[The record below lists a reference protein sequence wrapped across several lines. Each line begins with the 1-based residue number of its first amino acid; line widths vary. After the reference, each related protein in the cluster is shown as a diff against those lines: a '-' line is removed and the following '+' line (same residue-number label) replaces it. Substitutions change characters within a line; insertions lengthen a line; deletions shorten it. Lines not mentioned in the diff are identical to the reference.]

1 MSDYRLM
8 SEQLRSLLAGLSK
21 HGVAHLT
28 EIENDLNQ
36 TNVLLEEAIGKL
48 VASFMAIHGALSVQQ
63 EMIDNALADKSPA
76 LENLS
81 GIKAISED
89 IDRHISDVITSMQF
103 HDMTRQLLERTT
115 KRAVGLRGMMGSL
128 GSSGAGFPGD
138 SGMEQVVA
146 VLRSIN
152 RQLFLQNKELNQM
165 LWKTVRQ
172 KHMDVGDVEL
182 F

>member
-1 MSDYRLM
+1 
-8 SEQLRSLLAGLSK
+8 
-21 HGVAHLT
+21 
-28 EIENDLNQ
+28 
-36 TNVLLEEAIGKL
+36 
-48 VASFMAIHGALSVQQ
+48 
-63 EMIDNALADKSPA
+63 
-76 LENLS
+76 
-81 GIKAISED
+81 
-89 IDRHISDVITSMQF
+89 MQF